1 MLSAGSL
8 LDNRYRLDDR
18 VATGGMGDV
27 WRGTDVVLGRT
38 VAVKVLRTAMLED
51 PEFAARFYG
60 EARMMA
66 AFRHPGVV
74 EVYDYA
80 SDGDYEGPE
89 KVAYLVMAFVE
100 GEPLSARVKEGP
112 ISVADTMSIV
122 AQAAD
127 ALHAAH
133 ENGIV
138 HRDVKPGNLIVK
150 PTGAVILVD
159 FGVARSTAMTSV
171 TGLNAIVGTA
181 LYMAPEQ
188 VAKGNLTPATDIYAL
203 GAVAYHCIAGRPP
216 FDGDNALQVAL
227 RHLEDEPDPLPEH
240 VPYEVREL
248 IARAMAKQPSDRFQS
263 ASEFAEAAFAVAGPI
278 DWKRLTGTTM
288 VAPVSPS
295 PDRQQGGTTQFYGP
309 GNHPSGQF
317 QQPGNYQSGQYPVAG
332 YPSGQYPA
340 GNYPNDQYQS
350 GATRPISPAPRPMAM
365 PVQRSVSAPP
375 SRQSGAQRALMFA
388 ILGLFLVAGGLG
400 VAFAMQS
407 DNDDAKKS
415 TNPGVTVPSEQVD
428 PVITD
433 AEPTGEVSPSESVE
447 ETEPEPARTS
457 DRPRSASPSP
467 KPSKTSATPSP
478 AASSPSPP
486 PSSPAPSSPAPESPS
501 PTTPVEPPPGD
512 GDDGT

>member
-100 GEPLSARVKEGP
+100 GDPLSSRVKEGP
-112 ISVADTMSIV
+112 IGVAETMAIV

-159 FGVARSTAMTSV
+159 FGVARSAAMTSV

-227 RHLEDEPDPLPEH
+227 RHLEDDPDPLPDH

-248 IARAMAKQPSDRFQS
+248 IGRAMAKQPSDRFQS
-263 ASEFAEAAFAVAGPI
+263 AAEFAEAAFAVAGPI
-278 DWKRLTGTTM
+278 DWKRLTGTSMT
-288 VAPVSPS
+288 APVSPA
-295 PDRQQGGTTQFYGP
+295 RVG
-309 GNHPSGQF
+309 SGA
-317 QQPGNYQSGQYPVAG
+317 YPAAH
-332 YPSGQYPA
+332 YPSGAYPA
-340 GNYPNDQYQS
+340 TGYLGNQTPT
-350 GATRPISPAPRPMAM
+350 APISPAVPRPLPA
-365 PVQRSVSAPP
+365 QRSVAAPAP
-375 SRQSGAQRALMFA
+375 FPVSKPGQSSGQRMLMFA
-388 ILGLFLVAGGLG
+388 ILGLFVLAGGLG
-400 VAFAMQS
+400 VAFAL
-407 DNDDAKKS
+407 DNDPPATQKGDGGQQEAPALP
-415 TNPGVTVPSEQVD
+415 PGPAASDE
-428 PVITD
+428 
-433 AEPTGEVSPSESVE
+433 ASGEPSPSAEE
-447 ETEPEPARTS
+447 ETVVKPSVSKTRKP
-457 DRPRSASPSP
+457 SASA
-467 KPSKTSATPSP
+467 SAS
-478 AASSPSPP
+478 SSPSPS
-486 PSSPAPSSPAPESPS
+486 PSSPSPS
-501 PTTPVEPPPGD
+501 PSSSSPSPAKSSESPTPDPDPSTPDIPPIVGI
-512 GDDGT
+512 GLGT

>member
-100 GEPLSARVKEGP
+100 GEALSARVKEGP

-240 VPYEVREL
+240 VPYEVRDL

-295 PDRQQGGTTQFYGP
+295 PGRMQGTTQFHSP

-317 QQPGNYQSGQYPVAG
+317 QQPGGYQSGQYPVAG
-332 YPSGQYPA
+332 DYQSEQYPETGYPSGQYP
-340 GNYPNDQYQS
+340 S

-365 PVQRSVSAPP
+365 PVQRSVAVTP
-375 SRQSGAQRALMFA
+375 SRQSGAQRILMFA

-407 DNDDAKKS
+407 DNPDTS
-415 TNPGVTVPSEQVD
+415 TKPGT
-428 PVITD
+428 TTT
-433 AEPTGEVSPSESVE
+433 AE
-447 ETEPEPARTS
+447 ETEPATADPEPSPEPSPSEPADDEPDPVKTTN
-457 DRPRSASPSP
+457 RPRSTSPTAKPSPTATSPSP
-467 KPSKTSATPSP
+467 TAT
-478 AASSPSPP
+478 SPSPTAT
-486 PSSPAPSSPAPESPS
+486 SPAPSSPAPESPT
-501 PTTPVEPPPGD
+501 PTPPDEPPPVD
-512 GDDGT
+512 EEGTG

>member
-1 MLSAGSL
+1 VLSAGNL

-51 PEFAARFYG
+51 PEFATRFYG

-100 GEPLSARVKEGP
+100 GDPLSSRVKEGP
-112 ISVADTMSIV
+112 IAVAETMSIV

-159 FGVARSTAMTSV
+159 FGVARSNAMTSV

-227 RHLEDEPDPLPEH
+227 RHLEDDPDPLPDH
-240 VPYEVREL
+240 VPFEVREL

-263 ASEFAEAAFAVAGPI
+263 AAEFAEAAFAAAGPL
-278 DWKRLTGTTM
+278 DWKRLTGTSM
-288 VAPVSPS
+288 NAPVSPAARVS
-295 PDRQQGGTTQFYGP
+295 TGAYPAAR
-309 GNHPSGQF
+309 HPSGAYPTGSF
-317 QQPGNYQSGQYPVAG
+317 TGGQRTVA
-332 YPSGQYPA
+332 
-340 GNYPNDQYQS
+340 
-350 GATRPISPAPRPMAM
+350 PISPAAPRPL
-365 PVQRSVSAPP
+365 PVQRSIPAPIAVP
-375 SRQSGAQRALMFA
+375 SRRQQPAQQRLLMFA
-388 ILGLFLVAGGLG
+388 ILGLFLLAGGLG
-400 VAFAMQS
+400 VAFAFDNGPTKS
-407 DNDDAKKS
+407 DKTTQKNEA
-415 TNPGVTVPSEQVD
+415 PGKVPVPADSAQ
-428 PVITD
+428 
-433 AEPTGEVSPSESVE
+433 PTEEVV
-447 ETEPEPARTS
+447 PETS
-457 DRPRSASPSP
+457 DDEATTKPQSNRPRSASPSSSP
-467 KPSKTSATPSP
+467 KTSAPSP
-478 AASSPSPP
+478 SASKPSPSPSSASPTPSKSPEVTSPTPEIP
-486 PSSPAPSSPAPESPS
+486 PSIL
-501 PTTPVEPPPGD
+501 PPGA
-512 GDDGT
+512 GT